1 MTLSVNAKTYTAD
14 RVNPDYVAYSGPSH
28 TLSLLDVVQ
37 LKRVYPKPVS
47 NNSGVA
53 RYNCKLTRTVPLTAA
68 LTLSGSLIGDMG
80 FNVPVGTAAAD
91 IDTMCA
97 DLGAFIASNAFKT
110 QLKALTVN
118 L

>member
-1 MTLSVNAKTYTAD
+1 MSLTVNTKTYTAD
-14 RVNPDYVAYSGPSH
+14 RINPDYVVYSGPGH
-28 TLSLLDVVQ
+28 TLSVLDDIQ

-53 RYNCKLTRTVPLTAA
+53 RYSCKLTRTVPLTAA
-68 LTLSGSLIGDMG
+68 LTMSGSMIGDVG

-97 DLGAFIASNAFKT
+97 DLGAYIASAAFKA